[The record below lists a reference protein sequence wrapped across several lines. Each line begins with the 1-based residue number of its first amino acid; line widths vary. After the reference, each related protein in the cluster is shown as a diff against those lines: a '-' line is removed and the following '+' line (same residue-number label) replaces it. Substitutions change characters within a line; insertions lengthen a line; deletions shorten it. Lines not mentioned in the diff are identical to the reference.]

1 MAQAPG
7 DGSPPVTLHAI
18 RGHEGAR
25 SALTRAH
32 ARGVLPA
39 ALLFHGPR
47 GIGKQRL
54 ALWLAQLL
62 VCERPEQGPCGGC
75 APCRMAGSLEHPD
88 VHWFFPLPRP
98 KNAAGDKL
106 VDALEEARMEEL
118 AALRENPLRVPQSDE
133 VRGLYVG
140 TVRSIRAKAYKRP
153 VMAPGQVFIIGDAEM
168 LVPQEA
174 SPEAAN
180 ALLKMLE
187 EPPGDCRFILTTSE
201 SGHLPATIPSRTVP
215 LHLAPLPTAEVEAFL
230 VDVAGIEAKPAA
242 WAAGLSQ
249 GSIGRALRF
258 LPQDDDTETL
268 ETRRRRALE
277 IVVAAVG
284 ARASVGH
291 ALAMSYPPAQ
301 ARTLVELFAFVEEWL
316 RDLAAV
322 TAGARAAV
330 INGDSLAELDKLAA
344 KGELTP
350 WQLASAFG
358 HVDSA
363 RDLALANVNPQL
375 VIGSL
380 IRNLRQSLARPHA
393 SEVTT

>member
-1 MAQAPG
+1 MAAAPA
-7 DGSPPVTLHAI
+7 DHTVSQHAI

-25 SALTRAH
+25 ASLRRAH
-32 ARGVLPA
+32 ARGVLPS

-62 VCERPEQGPCGGC
+62 VCERPTDGPCGGC
-75 APCRMAGSLEHPD
+75 PPCRMATSLEHPD
-88 VHWFFPLPRP
+88 IQWFFPLPRP
-98 KNAAGDKL
+98 KNVAGDKL

-118 AALRENPLRVPQSDE
+118 ATLRDSPLHVPPSDDL
-133 VRGLYVG
+133 RGLYVG

-153 VMAPGQVFIIGDAEM
+153 VMAPGQVFIIGDADM

-187 EPPGDCRFILTTSE
+187 EPPGASRFILTTSE
-201 SGHLPATIPSRTVP
+201 AGHLPPTIPSRTVP
-215 LHLAPLPTAEVEAFL
+215 LHLAPLPKAEVEKFL
-230 VDVAGIEAKPAA
+230 TEVAGVDAKPAA
-242 WAAGLSQ
+242 WAASLSQ

-258 LPQDDDTETL
+258 LPQGDELGTL
-268 ETRRRRALE
+268 EAHRRRALE

-284 ARASVGH
+284 ARASAGH

-301 ARTLVELFAFVEEWL
+301 ARALVDLFAFVEEWL
-316 RDLAAV
+316 RDLAALTSGV
-322 TAGARAAV
+322 RDAV
-330 INGDSLAELDKLAA
+330 INRDFLAELERLAA
-344 KGELTP
+344 KGGLAP
-350 WQLASAFG
+350 WQLASAFR
-358 HVDSA
+358 HVQTA
-363 RDLALANVNPQL
+363 RLLALANVNPQL

-380 IRNLRQSLARPHA
+380 VRNLREALTPSNPV
-393 SEVTT
+393 EVTA